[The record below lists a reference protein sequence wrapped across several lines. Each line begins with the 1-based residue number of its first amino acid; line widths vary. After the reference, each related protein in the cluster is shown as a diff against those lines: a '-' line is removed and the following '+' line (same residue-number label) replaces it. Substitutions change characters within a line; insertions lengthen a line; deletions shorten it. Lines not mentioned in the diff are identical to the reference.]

1 LPRIRQHP
9 RPSILQAF
17 LVLTMGTGPALAYI
31 DPGTG
36 SIILQAIAGG
46 VIAVS
51 LFWRRL
57 VHRVKG
63 FFKPSAPDHRE
74 HPQRSDKEPPG

>member
-1 LPRIRQHP
+1 MPRSHQHP
-9 RPSILQAF
+9 SRQILRAF
-17 LVLTMGTGPALAYI
+17 LILTIGTGPALAYI

-51 LFWRRL
+51 LFWRRV

-63 FFKPSAPDHRE
+63 FLTPSAPDQRGDR
-74 HPQRSDKEPPG
+74 QRSDEEPPA